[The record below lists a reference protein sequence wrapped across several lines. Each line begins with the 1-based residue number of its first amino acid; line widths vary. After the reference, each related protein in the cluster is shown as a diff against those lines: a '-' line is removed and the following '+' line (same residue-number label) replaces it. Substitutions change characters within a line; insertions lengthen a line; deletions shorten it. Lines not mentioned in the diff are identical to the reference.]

1 MIREYLGRRLGAA
14 LLSLLTSCFFTKEE
28 LQEHAVWAKKSEDFK
43 VWRQPDL
50 REASPHALFEAYFN
64 DLRVGNVKVGL
75 TDEGAGA
82 LWQSLESSQ
91 RRVFV
96 IEAERNQRWNARK
109 LAKFNGRIPL
119 DPSIEKIP
127 ELEFSG
133 IGLVSKSK
141 CLGLQR
147 WNRYRR
153 DHHKA
158 CGGSSLPVPKKPFRF
173 LELPLE
179 LRQEVYRLVLSRKRQ
194 VFQFPPD
201 GSAATTNGPVDVRIF
216 AVCRVVYEESI
227 PIFYQSNTFAID
239 VDNLP
244 LFVQKNTGSI
254 SPRPTALLRTVH
266 VGLLL
271 ITRDLVWDDLFSNH
285 TTKNQMTKQ
294 PKWAQLWSTLDS
306 CRRLMSVEITIY
318 VTPSNKAT
326 HIVLTSRAEIDFIGK
341 QLQTARYNYNIGC
354 ANEEQVRVGRH
365 SQWDWE
371 EGLIRDVMGIAW
383 KHAPPVRL
391 ASCFWDEC

>member
-28 LQEHAVWAKKSEDFK
+28 LQEHADWAKMREDFK
-43 VWRQPDL
+43 VWQQPDL
-50 REASPHALFEAYFN
+50 RETSPHALFEADPNELLF
-64 DLRVGNVKVGL
+64 GNVKVEFS
-75 TDEGAGA
+75 DEGADA

-96 IEAERNQRWNARK
+96 MKAERNQRWNARK
-109 LAKFNGRIPL
+109 LARFNGRIPL
-119 DPSIEKIP
+119 DPSIENIP
-127 ELEFSG
+127 EREFSD
-133 IGLVSKSK
+133 IGLVSKSM

-179 LRQEVYRLVLSRKRQ
+179 LRQEVYRLVLSRNRQ

-216 AVCRVVYEESI
+216 AVSRVVYEESI
-227 PIFYQSNTFAID
+227 PIFYQSNTFAIN

-244 LFVQKNTGSI
+244 LFVQESTGNI

-266 VGLLL
+266 IGLLL
-271 ITRDLVWDDLFSNH
+271 IRTDPMWDLDCPIENH
-285 TTKNQMTKQ
+285 LTKQ
-294 PKWAQLWSTLDS
+294 LKLAQLWSMLES
-306 CRRLMSVEITIY
+306 CRRLISVEVTIY
-318 VTPSNKAT
+318 VTMSDKAT
-326 HIVLTSRAEIDFIGK
+326 HVVLTSCAETDLICK
-341 QLQTARYNYNIGC
+341 QLKTARYNYDLGC

-365 SQWDWE
+365 SQWDWK
-371 EGLIRDVMGIAW
+371 EGLIRDVMGVTW
-383 KHAPPVRL
+383 MHAPPIRL
-391 ASCFWDEC
+391 ANCFWDRD

>member
-28 LQEHAVWAKKSEDFK
+28 LQEHADWAKKREDFK
-43 VWRQPDL
+43 VWQQPDL
-50 REASPHALFEAYFN
+50 RETSPHALFEVAPN
-64 DLRVGNVKVGL
+64 DLRVGNVKVEP
-75 TDEGAGA
+75 TDEVSDA

-96 IEAERNQRWNARK
+96 MKAERNQRWNARK

-127 ELEFSG
+127 EREFSD
-133 IGLVSKSK
+133 IGLVSKSE

-158 CGGSSLPVPKKPFRF
+158 CGGSSVPVPKKPFRF

-216 AVCRVVYEESI
+216 AVSRVVYEESI

-239 VDNLP
+239 VDSLP
-244 LFVQKNTGSI
+244 LFLQESTGNI
-254 SPRPTALLRTVH
+254 SPRPTALLRKVH

-271 ITRDLVWDDLFSNH
+271 ITPDSVLDHLIPNRSIEYHL
-285 TTKNQMTKQ
+285 TKQ
-294 PKWAQLWSTLDS
+294 STWAQLWSLLES
-306 CRRLMSVEITIY
+306 CRRLMSVEITTY
-318 VTPSNKAT
+318 VTPSDKAT
-326 HIVLTSRAEIDFIGK
+326 HAVLTSRAEIEFICK

-354 ANEEQVRVGRH
+354 ANEEQVWVGRH
-365 SQWDWE
+365 SQSDWD
-371 EGLIRDVMGIAW
+371 EGLIRDVMGVTW
-383 KHAPPVRL
+383 KHAPPIAL
-391 ASCFWDEC
+391 ANCF